1 MEANYLIVLNNG
13 LASINTTLDDVM
25 RTSNIKSGSTGQKSI
40 SLSKGTWKVANSISL
55 SAGVYIII
63 FRGHSMNAPLRV
75 GTGGNYGE
83 WTQAAESTASAYYVF
98 IEDLKSTTT
107 IQLYALQM
115 VAATDTAYTTIE
127 YLKIQ

>member
-1 MEANYLIVLNNG
+1 MKL
-13 LASINTTLDDVM
+13 
-25 RTSNIKSGSTGQKSI
+25 SNIKSGSTGQKTV
-40 SLSKGTWKVANSISL
+40 SLSKGTWKIANSISL

-63 FRGHSMNAPLRV
+63 FRGHSMNSPLRV

-83 WTQAAESTASAYYVF
+83 WAQAAESTASIHYVF
-98 IEDLKSTTT
+98 IKDLKSTTT

-115 VAATDTAYTTIE
+115 TANTDTAYTTIE